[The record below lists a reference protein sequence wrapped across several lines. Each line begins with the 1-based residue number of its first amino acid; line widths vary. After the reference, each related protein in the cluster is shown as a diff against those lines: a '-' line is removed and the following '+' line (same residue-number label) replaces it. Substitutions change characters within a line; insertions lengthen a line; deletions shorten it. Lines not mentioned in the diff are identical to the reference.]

1 VREKDRGGGEGVG
14 ELAAVATWWGTARKS
29 PAAVG
34 SEGREEG
41 NEICPCA
48 RETACPRRDRGQI
61 RKRGKFPNVE
71 IFDRD
76 FL

>member
-1 VREKDRGGGEGVG
+1 
-14 ELAAVATWWGTARKS
+14 VATWWGAARKS

-34 SEGREEG
+34 RERKRGSEGRKEG

-61 RKRGKFPNVE
+61 RKLGKFHNVE